1 MKALG
6 LLLFTFSLATQAQPQ
21 VAVPQP
27 FTYNYQVTCGPVMP
41 LIEFLSKTQ
50 REELT
55 WSGSDITDG
64 SVYSLWQDKQGNWTL
79 LKKNTEIACVIGSG
93 TSGTKTI

>member
-6 LLLFTFSLATQAQPQ
+6 LLLFTFSLNVYAQA
-21 VAVPQP
+21 
-27 FTYNYQVTCGPVMP
+27 FTYNYKVTCGPVVQ

-50 REELT
+50 KEEFT
-55 WSGSDITDG
+55 WSGSDISDG
-64 SVYSLWQDKQGNWTL
+64 SVYSLWQDTKGNWTL

-93 TSGTKTI
+93 TSGTRNI